1 MVFRKVYIVLCAALL
16 AAGDL
21 CAQQVRV
28 EPRIAG
34 LEGNREY
41 MSLLEQD
48 AQLQIREDSIVNA
61 VERARQQL
69 REDPA
74 NRQRYSQ
81 EILQLE
87 SRIFEVRNFREQ
99 LPEADYAA
107 LRRAQGLELDAVD
120 YVNRYFANYGTICE
134 LAEAYAAAQTEADA
148 GEIYDRYNTL
158 QGFNRVLADSL
169 AEAWNYIADNKGYA
183 YGYLM
188 DKLGQDAILARE
200 EKRLSGAA
208 RELSALRGEVAS
220 DAVADYFLRK
230 KVLVGYETAVAG
242 LLGLTSARD
251 SLRGV
256 AAQLDGIDFRLPRID
271 VAQRYFLD
279 YDSIAFSATPKYSYQ
294 HPIPECRVY
303 EHGTIYRIL
312 LGTFNTKRAVSTFR
326 GAYPLSYLVGED
338 KKWCYYAGGFATRE
352 EAEAAQKLLKSKGFV
367 RPEIVVWT
375 DGAYRNLSRDPE
387 AQQIAYRVEITGT
400 EALPD
405 VVKTVIT
412 EAAEG
417 CELSRVGQ
425 QLFVVGM
432 FDDKA
437 VADRVAAAIIQADPS
452 LEIKVA
458 EIAE

>member
-1 MVFRKVYIVLCAALL
+1 M
-16 AAGDL
+16 
-21 CAQQVRV
+21 
-28 EPRIAG
+28 
-34 LEGNREY
+34 
-41 MSLLEQD
+41 
-48 AQLQIREDSIVNA
+48 
-61 VERARQQL
+61 
-69 REDPA
+69 
-74 NRQRYSQ
+74 
-81 EILQLE
+81 
-87 SRIFEVRNFREQ
+87 
-99 LPEADYAA
+99 
-107 LRRAQGLELDAVD
+107 
-120 YVNRYFANYGTICE
+120 
-134 LAEAYAAAQTEADA
+134 
-148 GEIYDRYNTL
+148 
-158 QGFNRVLADSL
+158 
-169 AEAWNYIADNKGYA
+169 
-183 YGYLM
+183 
-188 DKLGQDAILARE
+188 
-200 EKRLSGAA
+200 
-208 RELSALRGEVAS
+208 
-220 DAVADYFLRK
+220 ADYFLRK

-256 AAQLDGIDFRLPRID
+256 AAQLEGIDFRLPRID

-352 EAEAAQKLLKSKGFV
+352 EAEVAQKLLKSKGFV

>member
-1 MVFRKVYIVLCAALL
+1 ML
-16 AAGDL
+16 ANLNGA
-21 CAQQVRV
+21 AQQPA
-28 EPRIAG
+28 EPAAESPAG
-34 LEGNREY
+34 AIPD
-41 MSLLEQD
+41 SLK
-48 AQLQIREDSIVNA
+48 
-61 VERARQQL
+61 
-69 REDPA
+69 
-74 NRQRYSQ
+74 
-81 EILQLE
+81 
-87 SRIFEVRNFREQ
+87 VRNLVFNPYFREQ

-352 EAEAAQKLLKSKGFV
+352 EAEAAQKLLKSKGLPGRHHRYGGTARRCQDRDHRGGRGV
-367 RPEIVVWT
+367 RTLARGTAGVRGGDVRRQGRGRPR
-375 DGAYRNLSRDPE
+375 GRRNNTGRPVFGNKSRRNCGIIE
-387 AQQIAYRVEITGT
+387 FIAY
-400 EALPD
+400 L
-405 VVKTVIT
+405 
-412 EAAEG
+412 
-417 CELSRVGQ
+417 
-425 QLFVVGM
+425 
-432 FDDKA
+432 
-437 VADRVAAAIIQADPS
+437 
-452 LEIKVA
+452 
-458 EIAE
+458 